1 MTERIEILR
10 IVNGGLPFGG
20 GPDAV
25 CQEVLGK
32 ELALHVESRRGNRAR
47 RPPSRQTVYRARPGA
62 NARLALFAGSVV
74 AGPAPCPAVGTGSSP
89 ANRSPIGVG
98 EDERAVG
105 PWCRWRLPST
115 YRRKNV
121 TPHPFHRRARTP
133 SFVSPHPDAGPVST
147 AGRAGVFLNNA
158 VTVGDRLSSL
168 GFARDDMEKGAWD
181 DILGGMLEV
190 KVCGGVAL
198 LVRWVRDRS
207 PERRPGV

>member
-1 MTERIEILR
+1 MFGWRYLPGGVSPRPPRAPPWVTDRVRQDEGRAVVPVGWLGQVFMATPFVLPAEAGIRGGVSVGERTYIEPIR
-10 IVNGGLPFGG
+10 
-20 GPDAV
+20 
-25 CQEVLGK
+25 
-32 ELALHVESRRGNRAR
+32 SRRD
-47 RPPSRQTVYRARPGA
+47 PC
-62 NARLALFAGSVV
+62 RL
-74 AGPAPCPAVGTGSSP
+74 PCPTVGTGSSP

-147 AGRAGVFLNNA
+147 VGRAGVFLNNA

-168 GFARDDMEKGAWD
+168 GFARDD
-181 DILGGMLEV
+181 ILGGMLEV

-198 LVRWVRDRS
+198 LVRWVRDRG